1 MANKPKK
8 PSAGSFAPGNT
19 AGEATQFKPGQSGNP
34 GGKPAGTRN
43 RITTAFLHALAEDFD
58 QHGKKAIERTRDEDP
73 GTYMKVCAG
82 LLPKQIEQTNPLD
95 DLTDAQLYAAIA
107 LLQSQLAGD
116 AQAGAGEADGTS
128 KAH

>member
-1 MANKPKK
+1 MAKK
-8 PSAGSFAPGNT
+8 PQPGSFEPGNK

-34 GGKPAGTRN
+34 GGKPVAARN

-58 QHGKKAIERTRDEDP
+58 AHGKKAIARTRTEDP
-73 GTYMKVCAG
+73 GAYMKVCAG

-128 KAH
+128 QTH